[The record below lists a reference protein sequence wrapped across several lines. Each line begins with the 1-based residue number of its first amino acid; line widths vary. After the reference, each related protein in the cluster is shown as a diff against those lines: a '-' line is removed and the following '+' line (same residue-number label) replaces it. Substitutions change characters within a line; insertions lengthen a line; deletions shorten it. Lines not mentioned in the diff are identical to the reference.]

1 MISLYNFW
9 QARPCYYHASIILTL
24 GLNFEIISSNICR
37 WHLMWIYQ
45 YPSPIIGHW
54 NLKINA
60 QLNVILILRNLL
72 FFFKGPPLFCR
83 DHIRGTKWGL
93 DPLGGGVQSSY
104 LPALKACFNGGAG
117 FFMPEAFYMGSHCF
131 FCVDIK

>member
-45 YPSPIIGHW
+45 YPSPIIAT
-54 NLKINA
+54 LKSKNKCSTTCYSH
-60 QLNVILILRNLL
+60 LRNLYL
-72 FFFKGPPLFCR
+72 LFFFFKGPPLFCR
-83 DHIRGTKWGL
+83 DHIRGTGL
-93 DPLGGGVQSSY
+93 GPLGG
-104 LPALKACFNGGAG
+104 AFKAVISLLWKPVLMGGR
-117 FFMPEAFYMGSHCF
+117 AFLCRRLFIWDPTAFS
-131 FCVDIK
+131 V